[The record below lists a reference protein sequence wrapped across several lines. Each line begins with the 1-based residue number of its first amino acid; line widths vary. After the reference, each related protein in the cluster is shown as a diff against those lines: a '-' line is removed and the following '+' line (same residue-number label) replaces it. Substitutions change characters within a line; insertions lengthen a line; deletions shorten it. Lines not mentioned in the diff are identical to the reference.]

1 MFIRKL
7 CQNTKE
13 ILKPMSQ
20 LKYELSFDRMYIILN
35 GEDPKAVAEKLKTV
49 FGIHSFSFCY
59 KVESDLE
66 KIKDI
71 RGKDVS
77 GYEIHNGI
85 SKIGKNTIPFIKDAD
100 ENILGVCDE
109 SGLVS
114 GTYLHWI
121 FDSEEFLKAFISSL
135 RENSNIH
142 SDDYEACDNII
153 IDKKDK
159 EYDRLAQVFKDNI
172 DINKLRKIIGI

>member
-1 MFIRKL
+1 MK
-7 CQNTKE
+7 N
-13 ILKPMSQ
+13 
-20 LKYELSFDRMYIILN
+20 
-35 GEDPKAVAEKLKTV
+35 EDSTV
-49 FGIHSFSFCY
+49 Y
-59 KVESDLE
+59 
-66 KIKDI
+66 
-71 RGKDVS
+71 
-77 GYEIHNGI
+77 
-85 SKIGKNTIPFIKDAD
+85 
-100 ENILGVCDE
+100 
-109 SGLVS
+109 
-114 GTYLHWI
+114 GTYLHGI